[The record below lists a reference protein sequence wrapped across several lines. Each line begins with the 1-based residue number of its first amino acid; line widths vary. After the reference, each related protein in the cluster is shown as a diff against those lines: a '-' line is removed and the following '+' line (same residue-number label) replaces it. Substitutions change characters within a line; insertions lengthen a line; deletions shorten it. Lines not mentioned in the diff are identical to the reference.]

1 MLFEVSTDG
10 VRRIDQARHK
20 ISADY
25 LLSLC
30 EKIIADFTMKKYG
43 IHLIS
48 IISAVISLCGTGA
61 CTSQSAR
68 QETVYVSILPLRGL
82 VHEIVGDDLPI
93 EVLVPAGAS
102 PETFEPTPRQFVAL
116 NQARLVMNV
125 GLLDF
130 ETALLE
136 KIADRRKVVD
146 LNKNIEPIAGTC
158 SHANHSETAIHH
170 HAHGIDPHIWTSP
183 KALQQMAANAYEAI
197 RRTYPDSTKYE
208 TNYRNLQQKLADLDG
223 TVARKIEA
231 SSVRMFVIYH
241 PALTYYARD
250 YGLRQVA
257 IEEDGKEPSARH
269 LARLIETAREGNIR
283 HVFFQS
289 QFPASVVEVIA
300 NDIGAQA
307 VQIDPLCENA
317 IGNIATITDL
327 ITAR

>member
-1 MLFEVSTDG
+1 
-10 VRRIDQARHK
+10 
-20 ISADY
+20 
-25 LLSLC
+25 
-30 EKIIADFTMKKYG
+30 MKKYG
-43 IHLIS
+43 IHLFS
-48 IISAVISLCGTGA
+48 IFLIAISLCGTEA
-61 CTSQSAR
+61 CTPQSAER
-68 QETVYVSILPLRGL
+68 ETIYVSILPLRGL

-102 PETFEPTPRQFVAL
+102 PETFEPTPRQFIAL
-116 NQARLVMNV
+116 NQARMVMNV

-136 KIADRRKVVD
+136 KIEDRQKIFD
-146 LNKNIEPIAGTC
+146 LNKNIKLIAGTC
-158 SHANHSETAIHH
+158 SHIKSSEREKHH

-183 KALQQMAANAYEAI
+183 KALLQMAANAYEAI

-208 TNYRNLQQKLADLDG
+208 TNYRKLKQKLVDLDS
-223 TVARKIEA
+223 TVNRKIEA
-231 SSVRMFVIYH
+231 SGVRMFVIYH

-269 LARLIETAREGNIR
+269 LARLIEVAREENIR
-283 HVFFQS
+283 NIFFQS

-300 NDIGAQA
+300 NDIGAKA

-317 IGNIATITDL
+317 IGNIETITDL
-327 ITAR
+327 ITAQ

>member
-1 MLFEVSTDG
+1 
-10 VRRIDQARHK
+10 
-20 ISADY
+20 
-25 LLSLC
+25 
-30 EKIIADFTMKKYG
+30 MKKYG
-43 IHLIS
+43 IHLFS
-48 IISAVISLCGTGA
+48 IFLIAISLCGTEA
-61 CTSQSAR
+61 CTPQSAER
-68 QETVYVSILPLRGL
+68 ETIYVSILPLRGL

-102 PETFEPTPRQFVAL
+102 PETFEPTPRQFIAL
-116 NQARLVMNV
+116 NQARMVMNV

-136 KIADRRKVVD
+136 KIEDRQKIVD
-146 LNKNIEPIAGTC
+146 LNRNIKLISGTC
-158 SHANHSETAIHH
+158 SHIKSSESEKHH

-183 KALQQMAANAYEAI
+183 KALLQMAANAYEAI

-208 TNYRNLQQKLADLDG
+208 TNYRKLKQKLVDLDS
-223 TVARKIEA
+223 TVNRKIEA
-231 SSVRMFVIYH
+231 SGVRMFVIYH

-269 LARLIETAREGNIR
+269 LARLIEVAREGNIR
-283 HVFFQS
+283 NIFFQS

-300 NDIGAQA
+300 NNIGAKA

-317 IGNIATITDL
+317 IGNIETITDL
-327 ITAR
+327 ITAQ